1 LTLENKARSEK
12 SGRKDDI
19 CRKSSGIQRTAV
31 LERTGGTIVVVGDEV
46 VDEVRFDIA
55 KIL

>member
-1 LTLENKARSEK
+1 MLTLENKARSEK

-19 CRKSSGIQRTAV
+19 CRKSIGIQRTVV
-31 LERTGGTIVVVGDEV
+31 LGRTGGTIVVGDEV
-46 VDEVRFDIA
+46 GDEVRFDIA